1 MMIIMILTNN
11 DTQAS
16 CLKMAVAQC
25 NGKEGMEKMMRQC
38 WQWNTWHAPLAHR
51 QTPKQLLQIYSI
63 QPEKAR
69 WWKKPSHIPDSVTN
83 TRKSHYCS
91 RSWHE
96 IHGYVR
102 DRLQEILGCCCSQRR
117 YSLPWWSS
125 TLLAETTTDG
135 QILKVAKK
143 SNNVDDGNT
152 VAKCFILKVDNLN
165 NICIL
170 WIGKKNVSPIELQS
184 FREIRPF
191 FNYLFIK
198 TNVEKKKEICNI

>member
-1 MMIIMILTNN
+1 MARKGWRRWWGNVGNETLDTHHWRIARHQNN
-11 DTQAS
+11 FCRSIA
-16 CLKMAVAQC
+16 
-25 NGKEGMEKMMRQC
+25 
-38 WQWNTWHAPLAHR
+38 
-51 QTPKQLLQIYSI
+51 YS
-63 QPEKAR
+63 QKKAR